1 MIANADPKANLA
13 ACAAEVRAAIARV
26 LDSGRYILGPEVAAF
41 EREFAAWLG
50 AKFCVTVANGTDA
63 IELALRAVGVR
74 PGEGVVVPANTV
86 SATIAAVLA
95 AGGTPVFCDV
105 DPATMTL
112 SPERLRTLLR
122 SSRGAVVRVIVPVH
136 LYGQPCAMPEI
147 VALAGECGLKVVED
161 CAQAHGS
168 AVAGR
173 KIGTWGHAAAFSFYP
188 TKNLAALGDGGAV
201 TSNDERVAAEV
212 QALRQYGWRE
222 RYVSDGEGGRNSRL
236 DEIQAAVLRAR
247 LPHLDAENARRRELA
262 AIYASELAGSGIALP
277 PQPKGALV
285 PVFHQYAVRTARR
298 EALRIWLE
306 ARSIVAQSLY
316 PMPLHRQPAFAKW
329 APEEPAALAECE
341 RCCAEVLSLPV
352 HPALTEAEVRQVV
365 AAVREWVKGGLR

>member
-13 ACAAEVRAAIARV
+13 ACDAEVRAASARV

-50 AKFCVTVANGTDA
+50 AKSCVTVANGTDA

-74 PGEGVVVPANTV
+74 PGDGVVVPANTV

-105 DPATMTL
+105 DSATMTL

-122 SSRGAVVRVIVPVH
+122 SSRGAAVRAIVPVH

-147 VALAGECGLKVVED
+147 MALAGECGLKVVED
-161 CAQAHGS
+161 CAQAHGA

-173 KIGTWGHAAAFSFYP
+173 RIGTWGHVAAFSFYP

-201 TSNDERVAAEV
+201 ATNDERVAAEV
-212 QALRQYGWRE
+212 LALRQYGWRE

-262 AIYASELAGSGIALP
+262 SLYASELAGTGIVLP
-277 PQPKGALV
+277 PQPNGEAV
-285 PVFHQYAVRTARR
+285 PVFHQYAVRAPGR
-298 EALRIWLE
+298 ERLRVWLE
-306 ARSIVAQSLY
+306 ARGIVAQALY
-316 PMPLHRQPAFAKW
+316 PIPLHRQPAFARW
-329 APEEPAALAECE
+329 APVEPDALAECE

-352 HPALTEAEVRQVV
+352 HPALTEAEVRQVA
-365 AAVREWVKGGLR
+365 AAVREWVKAGNP